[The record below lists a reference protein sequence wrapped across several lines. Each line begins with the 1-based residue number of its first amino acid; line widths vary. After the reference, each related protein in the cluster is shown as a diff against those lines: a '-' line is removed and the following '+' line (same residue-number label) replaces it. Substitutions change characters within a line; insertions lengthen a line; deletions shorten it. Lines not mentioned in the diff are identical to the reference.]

1 MACETADDEGGWDR
15 NLKCGSQVIDQY
27 EAWGGVEAVPRAS
40 WPIHV
45 VIIMLLE
52 DRESHNDTLND
63 GLTTPNTLYQFGDL
77 EGQIDPLDLKDAP
90 EKVTSHFLVFNRQLW

>member
-40 WPIHV
+40 WPMHV
-45 VIIMLLE
+45 VFIILLE
-52 DRESHNDTLND
+52 NRE
-63 GLTTPNTLYQFGDL
+63 
-77 EGQIDPLDLKDAP
+77 
-90 EKVTSHFLVFNRQLW
+90 